1 MKKITTYVLMVLL
14 LCSLTACSVVRS
26 SSSIGAMLA
35 SEEIPS
41 SADSTVSQATSVT
54 GAVSVTDAL
63 AQNSETH
70 EDPDDSVWDA
80 TSVIPILLNGN
91 SIHVEGEGVSVD
103 GSRATITSAGDY
115 SLSGSLV
122 DGQIIV
128 DTQDKGLVRLVLDGV
143 DISNS
148 TSSAIYIKSAKETI
162 IILADG
168 TRNTLSDAGAYV
180 FEDTQADEPNAALFS
195 TSDLTIYGN
204 GSLSVIGNT
213 NDGIASKDGLI
224 LAGGEITVVALDD
237 GIRGKDYLVIKSGA
251 ITVNAQGDGLK
262 SDNAEDAGR
271 GFISIEAGQINIT
284 AEGDAIEAETD
295 VAIADGDFTIISGGG
310 SQARLDQD
318 TSGKGIKAAVSVTID
333 GGSFNIDAAD
343 EAIHSNG
350 SIDINGGDFVISTGD
365 DGLHADDSLTIN
377 GGDIRITK
385 SFEGLESALITING
399 GNFEIIASDDGINVA
414 GGMDGSGRIPGMGGR
429 QMPGG
434 SPGQDFFAATGDY
447 TLYINGGTIVIE
459 AGGDGI
465 DVNGAIEMTGG
476 IVLVNGPT
484 ETMNGALD
492 YDRYFNI
499 SGGFFVAVGSAGMAQ
514 APSESSSQV
523 SMLVNL
529 NGTQPAGTL
538 VHIQTSAGAEALTF
552 SPTKPYQ
559 SIVFSSP
566 ALKQGETYDIY
577 LGGNSSG
584 EEADGLYQGGSY
596 SPGARYTSLTISSMV
611 TSYGS
616 GFGGGFGGNTRP
628 GGGRP

>member
-14 LCSLTACSVVRS
+14 LCSLTACSAVRS
-26 SSSIGAMLA
+26 SSSIGAMLS

-41 SADSTVSQATSVT
+41 STASTVSQATSIT

-70 EDPDDSVWDA
+70 EDPQDTVWDA

-128 DTQDKGLVRLVLDGV
+128 DTQDKALVRLILNGV

-262 SDNAEDAGR
+262 SDNAQDSTL

-295 VAIADGDFTIISGGG
+295 VAIADGEFTIISGGG

-343 EAIHSNG
+343 DAIHSNG
-350 SIDINGGDFVISTGD
+350 SIGINGGDFVISTGD

-377 GGDIRITK
+377 GGGHPHHKVFRRVGKRPDHNQRRQ
-385 SFEGLESALITING
+385 FRNHCQRRWHQCGWR
-399 GNFEIIASDDGINVA
+399 DGWLWQ
-414 GGMDGSGRIPGMGGR
+414 DSRHGR
-429 QMPGG
+429 QADARRQPRSGLFCSNRGLYPVHQRRHYRHRSRGG
-434 SPGQDFFAATGDY
+434 W
-447 TLYINGGTIVIE
+447 
-459 AGGDGI
+459 
-465 DVNGAIEMTGG
+465 
-476 IVLVNGPT
+476 
-484 ETMNGALD
+484 
-492 YDRYFNI
+492 DRCQRSNR
-499 SGGFFVAVGSAGMAQ
+499 
-514 APSESSSQV
+514 
-523 SMLVNL
+523 N
-529 NGTQPAGTL
+529 
-538 VHIQTSAGAEALTF
+538 
-552 SPTKPYQ
+552 
-559 SIVFSSP
+559 
-566 ALKQGETYDIY
+566 DRWDR
-577 LGGNSSG
+577 SG
-584 EEADGLYQGGSY
+584 EWSY
-596 SPGARYTSLTISSMV
+596 RDHER
-611 TSYGS
+611 
-616 GFGGGFGGNTRP
+616 RP
-628 GGGRP
+628 GL

>member
-1 MKKITTYVLMVLL
+1 
-14 LCSLTACSVVRS
+14 
-26 SSSIGAMLA
+26 
-35 SEEIPS
+35 
-41 SADSTVSQATSVT
+41 
-54 GAVSVTDAL
+54 VTDAL

-70 EDPDDSVWDA
+70 EDPDDSVWDV

-91 SIHVEGEGVSVD
+91 SIRVEGDGVSVD
-103 GSRATITSAGDY
+103 GSRATITSTGDY

-128 DTQDKGLVRLVLDGV
+128 DTQDKGLVRLILDGV

-148 TSSAIYIKSAKETI
+148 TSSAIYIKNAEKAI

-180 FEDTQADEPNAALFS
+180 FEDPQADEPNAALFS

-262 SDNAEDAGR
+262 SDNAQDGTL

-295 VAIADGDFTIISGGG
+295 VAIADGEFTIISGGG

-318 TSGKGIKAAVSVTID
+318 TSGKGIKAAVSVNID

-343 EAIHSNG
+343 DAIHSNG
-350 SIDINGGDFVISTGD
+350 SIGINGGDFVISTGD

-399 GNFEIIASDDGINVA
+399 GNFKIIASDDGINVA
-414 GGMDGSGRIPGMGGR
+414 GGMDGSGMIPGMGGR

-434 SPGQDFFAATGDY
+434 DPGQDFFATTGDY
-447 TLYINGGTIVIE
+447 NLYINGGYIVIE

-514 APSESSSQV
+514 ALSESSSQV

-538 VHIQTSAGAEALTF
+538 VHIQTSAGEEALTF

-566 ALKQGETYDIY
+566 TLKQGETYDIY

-596 SPGARYTSLTISSMV
+596 SPGARYTSLIISSMV